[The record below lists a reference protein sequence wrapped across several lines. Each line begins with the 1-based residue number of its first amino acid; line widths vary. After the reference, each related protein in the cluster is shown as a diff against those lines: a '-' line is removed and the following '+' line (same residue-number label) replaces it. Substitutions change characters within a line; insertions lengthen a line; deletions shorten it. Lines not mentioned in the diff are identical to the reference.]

1 MFERIK
7 PTGELKAREIKIDFF
22 EDDASDAEKPKVKLL
37 HEIKR
42 YSLA

>member
-1 MFERIK
+1 MFKRIK
-7 PTGELKAREIKIDFF
+7 PLGELKAREIKIDFF
-22 EDDASDAEKPKVKLL
+22 EDEETDAEKPRVKLL

>member
-1 MFERIK
+1 MFERMK
-7 PTGELKAREIKIDFF
+7 PFSELKAREIKIDFF
-22 EDDASDAEKPKVKLL
+22 EDCTSDEKRPKVKLL